1 MNICLGSFTLCLEN
15 KIRRTLF
22 GIWER
27 CFKLLYSHPSG
38 TIKDSSWH
46 SLLCQDET
54 VHLLSEFNKKKNITI
69 ILHIAVSLFMFR
81 HLSTSVWSNDIC
93 VSSGLDGSTSA
104 SERERLIN
112 QFNDPENTTTWVF
125 LLSTRYVC
133 LLIST
138 PPSSAGSISSLNCCI
153 PFRAGCLGV
162 NLIGANRVVVFDA
175 SWNPCHDAQAVCRV
189 YRYGQRKPC
198 YIYRLVCD
206 FTLEK
211 KIYDRQ
217 VSKQGMSGKRFVH
230 FFVRYF
236 AKSCYLKLMGS
247 SCTSSIDFDVIVSWN
262 CSSPGIIYY
271 KLNLL

>member
-1 MNICLGSFTLCLEN
+1 MS
-15 KIRRTLF
+15 
-22 GIWER
+22 
-27 CFKLLYSHPSG
+27 
-38 TIKDSSWH
+38 
-46 SLLCQDET
+46 
-54 VHLLSEFNKKKNITI
+54 
-69 ILHIAVSLFMFR
+69 
-81 HLSTSVWSNDIC
+81 

-112 QFNDPENTTTWVF
+112 QFNDPENNITWVF

-133 LLIST
+133 LCSFFCHSLCPLADISN
-138 PPSSAGSISSLNCCI
+138 LNLLCF

-217 VSKQGMSGKRFVH
+217 VSKQGMSGRRFV
-230 FFVRYF
+230 
-236 AKSCYLKLMGS
+236 C
-247 SCTSSIDFDVIVSWN
+247 
-262 CSSPGIIYY
+262 
-271 KLNLL
+271 